1 MCTMLL
7 IPLIPIVAL
16 VTQNM
21 IILNNII
28 VRKADLKV
36 RLYVSLLFQF
46 IKLIILLICKLG
58 LNVFLLSL
66 VYRQCKFLLIIKVK
80 ICIHRCPENCLIM

>member
-21 IILNNII
+21 IILNNIM

-36 RLYVSLLFQF
+36 RFISLLIF
-46 IKLIILLICKLG
+46 LV
-58 LNVFLLSL
+58 LN
-66 VYRQCKFLLIIKVK
+66 K
-80 ICIHRCPENCLIM
+80 IQSYKSPLRS

>member
-1 MCTMLL
+1 MTIVFLRLTVLDVADPFCLAGVSYTKLLTLQVKSFLRQVIYMCTMLL

-36 RLYVSLLFQF
+36 RLVSP
-46 IKLIILLICKLG
+46 LI
-58 LNVFLLSL
+58 FLLW
-66 VYRQCKFLLIIKVK
+66 
-80 ICIHRCPENCLIM
+80 

>member
-21 IILNNII
+21 IILNNIM

-36 RLYVSLLFQF
+36 RLVSP
-46 IKLIILLICKLG
+46 LI
-58 LNVFLLSL
+58 FLLW
-66 VYRQCKFLLIIKVK
+66 
-80 ICIHRCPENCLIM
+80 

>member
-21 IILNNII
+21 IILNNIM

-36 RLYVSLLFQF
+36 RLISLLIF
-46 IKLIILLICKLG
+46 LV
-58 LNVFLLSL
+58 LN
-66 VYRQCKFLLIIKVK
+66 K
-80 ICIHRCPENCLIM
+80 IQSYKSPLRS

>member
-7 IPLIPIVAL
+7 IPLIPIAAL

-28 VRKADLKV
+28 DRKADLQE
-36 RLYVSLLFQF
+36 SD
-46 IKLIILLICKLG
+46 
-58 LNVFLLSL
+58 LSVL
-66 VYRQCKFLLIIKVK
+66 KSDEQVNID
-80 ICIHRCPENCLIM
+80 

>member
-36 RLYVSLLFQF
+36 RLYVFLLF
-46 IKLIILLICKLG
+46 
-58 LNVFLLSL
+58 
-66 VYRQCKFLLIIKVK
+66 
-80 ICIHRCPENCLIM
+80 

>member
-46 IKLIILLICKLG
+46 IILLQCKSG

-66 VYRQCKFLLIIKVK
+66 VYRQTVLSDWNHQHSCNHHSKNIF
-80 ICIHRCPENCLIM
+80 